1 MLWQC
6 KKKTTDEYVDM
17 KTPSSYKVSYE
28 DLDSK
33 TYRSITNGNMIRRR
47 VSSKWFKGSFT
58 FNYITQSEAEEILD
72 MINSNPLYVRIKS
85 PMFGTNGIVEFEAY
99 VSKVSMEMIRN
110 DKTNNNTNEWV
121 DLTFNIVQTKVVSG
135 Q

>member
-6 KKKTTDEYVDM
+6 KKKTTDEFVDM

-110 DKTNNNTNEWV
+110 DKTNNNTHEWV
-121 DLTFNIVQTKVVSG
+121 DLTFNIVQTKVVNG

>member
-17 KTPSSYKVSYE
+17 KTPSSYKVNYE

-121 DLTFNIVQTKVVSG
+121 DLTFNIVQTKVVNG